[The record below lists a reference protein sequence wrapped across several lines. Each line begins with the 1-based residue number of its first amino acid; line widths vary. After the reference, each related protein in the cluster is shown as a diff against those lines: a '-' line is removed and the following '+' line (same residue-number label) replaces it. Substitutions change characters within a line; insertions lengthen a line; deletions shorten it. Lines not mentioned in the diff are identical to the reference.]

1 MAKGVHGII
10 DFTVPAGGS
19 SLAMSV
25 EVGVGIVE
33 ARSDL
38 GSINRILKNGW
49 DQSEIFSTHLCKDGM
64 QLTYGINYN
73 GT

>member
-38 GSINRILKNGW
+38 GSINRMLGEVNPK
-49 DQSEIFSTHLCKDGM
+49 F
-64 QLTYGINYN
+64 
-73 GT
+73 

>member
-38 GSINRILKNGW
+38 GSINRILKNGCG
-49 DQSEIFSTHLCKDGM
+49 QSTHLCKDGM